1 MVHSSL
7 VALAQAARRAA
18 PRPRKAALEL
28 TDAAVERV
36 KGLLEKR
43 NKVRQRVYGCA
54 GNVFFVQSGRVCRQR
69 RHLPPTERHAAAC
82 FLPSP
87 AAATAAAPGVSEAGG
102 EDAGLQRHGIHPQL
116 RRQQGGRAG
125 GWVGGCC
132 FCQGHWALG
141 ALPRQLA
148 DMQSWLPLHTSAA
161 CFPPVCPLPMHYPV
175 AACSLSPA
183 CPPAAA
189 RPATALQ
196 GRFDEVVEVDGGVK
210 VLIDPA
216 ALMHV
221 LGTRM
226 DYVEDR
232 LK

>member
-18 PRPRKAALEL
+18 LRPRKAALEL

-87 AAATAAAPGVSEAGG
+87 TAATAAAPGVSEAGG

-116 RRQQGGRAG
+116 RRQQGG
-125 GWVGGCC
+125 WVGAG
-132 FCQGHWALG
+132 WALP
-141 ALPRQLA
+141 LPGPLGSPVVR
-148 DMQSWLPLHTSAA
+148 QSWSPLDTPAA
-161 CFPPVCPLPMHYPV
+161 GF
-175 AACSLSPA
+175 
-183 CPPAAA
+183 PPAALPLA
-189 RPATALQ
+189 PSTSPPTPRSL
-196 GRFDEVVEVDGGVK
+196 
-210 VLIDPA
+210 
-216 ALMHV
+216 
-221 LGTRM
+221 
-226 DYVEDR
+226 
-232 LK
+232 